1 MSLSVF
7 CRVSNALRLNLFK
20 PKLTA
25 EHTLPSAAAITEN
38 HENPKGTVDSMKTTL
53 EIKGMMCP
61 HCEAH
66 MRKALEGM
74 EGVTVL
80 AVLNAMRTLRA

>member
-1 MSLSVF
+1 MT
-7 CRVSNALRLNLFK
+7 K
-20 PKLTA
+20 
-25 EHTLPSAAAITEN
+25 
-38 HENPKGTVDSMKTTL
+38 MTL

-80 AVLNAMRTLRA
+80 SVSHEAANAVIETAAPVAEEDFRKVVADAGYELTGIQ